1 MDASAPTSMKSVA
14 NYDNYC
20 ELQNSANHQNL
31 ERKWRLQDNFF
42 LQAHPVE
49 CQFYYPK
56 TKNPL
61 VIGES
66 SVNALSWSVVTFEIQ
81 LGVLWKS

>member
-31 ERKWRLQDNFF
+31 ERKWRLQDNF
-42 LQAHPVE
+42 LAG
-49 CQFYYPK
+49 
-56 TKNPL
+56 TS
-61 VIGES
+61 G
-66 SVNALSWSVVTFEIQ
+66 
-81 LGVLWKS
+81 